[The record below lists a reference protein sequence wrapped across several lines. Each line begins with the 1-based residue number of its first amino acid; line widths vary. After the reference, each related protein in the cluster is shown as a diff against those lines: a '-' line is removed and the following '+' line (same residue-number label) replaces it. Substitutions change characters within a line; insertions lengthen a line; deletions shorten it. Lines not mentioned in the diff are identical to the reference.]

1 MAAQRLDVA
10 AMRLLAGLILLP
22 FRLLQGALWL
32 ARAVAAPLCAALGYL
47 PVRFAG
53 IALIAF
59 AATQEPMPPGAFY
72 GSVAGWCLF
81 SYLARRLAPVLRPS
95 RPARPKPPR
104 KITPPAEQPPPA
116 RPAVSPIPD
125 PPSRETGPSWP
136 TPSHVTTAPPAIRR
150 AAGGEAAMVARL
162 PPALQQILHPPP
174 GSSPA

>member
-10 AMRLLAGLILLP
+10 AMRLLASLILLP
-22 FRLLQGALWL
+22 FRLLRATLWL

-59 AATQEPMPPGAFY
+59 AATQEPMPPVTFY

-95 RPARPKPPR
+95 RLARPKPPR
-104 KITPPAEQPPPA
+104 KIAPPTEQSSTAQPA
-116 RPAVSPIPD
+116 ASPIVD

-136 TPSHVTTAPPAIRR
+136 TPSHVTSAPPAIRL
-150 AAGGEAAMVARL
+150 AAGGVAAMVARL
-162 PPALQQILHPPP
+162 PPVLQQILHPPP
-174 GSSPA
+174 GPSPT

>member
-10 AMRLLAGLILLP
+10 AMRLLASLILLP
-22 FRLLQGALWL
+22 FRLLRATLWL

-95 RPARPKPPR
+95 RLARPKPPR
-104 KITPPAEQPPPA
+104 KIAPPTEQSSTAQPA
-116 RPAVSPIPD
+116 ASPIVD
-125 PPSRETGPSWP
+125 PPSRQTGPSWP
-136 TPSHVTTAPPAIRR
+136 TPSHVTSAPPAIRR

-162 PPALQQILHPPP
+162 PPVLQQILHPPP
-174 GSSPA
+174 GPSPT